1 MTERRKELDIEP
13 ALVPAAWEETVAEC
27 LAKDPARRP
36 QSASEVAQR
45 LQVSSAQTRAVPSVL
60 IKRPKKKLVFAAG
73 IAAVCVLAVAG
84 SYFGLLKR
92 HSKPV
97 ATAAPSPA
105 LSESA
110 ARRIP
115 EKSIAVLP
123 FENLSEEKANAFFAD
138 GVQ

>member
-92 HSKPV
+92 HGKSV
-97 ATAAPSPA
+97 ATGANAAV
-105 LSESA
+105 ESA
-110 ARRIP
+110 ARRSP

-123 FENLSEEKANAFFAD
+123 FENLSSDKENAFFTD
-138 GVQ
+138 GVQD